1 MFARFDRRS
10 VLTVLSVLS
19 VLLLPAAGALPAA
32 AQCDT
37 APPAVTSFTLSPTSV
52 NTTGAA
58 QTVTCTVGLTDSPAG
73 VAEVDC
79 ALQWTD
85 GVSKFQSQFCSSTTP
100 ISGTPQSGTW
110 RCTITLPRYSAQ
122 GIWDAQVTATDAV
135 TNTKT
140 FISFELPPGTTS
152 VNVTSDP
159 DLIAPALT
167 SSTLNP
173 TSVNVSAADQNT
185 TCTMNV
191 TDAKS
196 GVQSAF
202 CLVTGPTPPPPAEA
216 QAQGCVDDAP
226 NSGTRQNGTFSCTIK
241 IPRYSDAGLWTTQVL
256 LIDAV
261 GNSAPLTATPTLTV
275 TSSPEDLA
283 GPVVGAFDFNP
294 KTANAAT
301 GPTTVTCTIPITD
314 SPAGVAAAGCTFSFT
329 NFLVFPPI
337 QQTQGCS
344 SATPSSGTP
353 NSGTY
358 TCQVVIPRYSA
369 PGNWTV
375 SVDVE
380 DKVGNLTTTD
390 PVTPLNVTCGG
401 AGDPEAVIRF
411 QQGTRNTIIWSAISG
426 ATRYNAYKGNLPQL
440 PGPPVNYGTCQ
451 NATDPNL
458 TDTQFI
464 DNAIPSATQKGFH
477 YLVSY
482 TSGGVEKGLGKQSN
496 GTARTVSPPCP

>member
-1 MFARFDRRS
+1 MFDRLDCRA
-10 VLTVLSVLS
+10 VLTILS
-19 VLLLPAAGALPAA
+19 VLLLPAAGTLPAA

-37 APPAVTSFTLSPTSV
+37 SPPAVTSFTLSPTSV
-52 NTTGAA
+52 NTTSAS
-58 QTVTCTVGLTDSPAG
+58 QNVTCTVGLTDSPAG
-73 VAEVDC
+73 VAAVTC

-85 GVSKFQSQFCSSTTP
+85 GESLFQTQSCSSTTP
-100 ISGTPQSGTW
+100 FSGTAQNGTW
-110 RCTITLPRYSAQ
+110 RCTITMPRYSAQ
-122 GIWDAQVTATDAV
+122 GTWDAQVTAADAV
-135 TNTKT
+135 TNGKS
-140 FISFELPPGTTS
+140 FLSFELPGTTFIT
-152 VNVTSDP
+152 VTSDP

-167 SSTLNP
+167 SSSLSP
-173 TSVNVSAADQNT
+173 TSVNVSAADQNV

-202 CLVTGPTPPPPAEA
+202 CLVTGPTAVPPAQQQA
-216 QAQGCVDDAP
+216 QACVDDAP
-226 NSGTRQNGTFSCTIK
+226 NSGTRNNGTFSCTIK
-241 IPRYSDAGLWTTQVL
+241 IPRYSDAGTWTTQVYL
-256 LIDAV
+256 FDGV

-283 GPVVGAFDFNP
+283 GPIVGAFDFSP
-294 KTANAAT
+294 KTADAAA

-314 SPAGVAAAGCTFSFT
+314 SPAGVATAGCTFSFT
-329 NFLVFPPI
+329 DFMTFPPV
-337 QQTQGCS
+337 QQSQGCS

-369 PGNWTV
+369 PGSWTV

-401 AGDPEAVIRF
+401 GGDPEANIRF
-411 QQGTRNTIIWSAISG
+411 QQGTRNTIIWSAVSG
-426 ATRYNAYKGNLPQL
+426 AVRYNVYKGNLPQL

-464 DNAIPSATQKGFH
+464 DNAIPNATQKGFH

-482 TSGGVEKGLGKQSN
+482 TSAGVEKGLGKRSD
-496 GTARTVSPPCP
+496 GTPRSVSVPCP